1 MTRDAR
7 IDEIGRELNR
17 MEDTL
22 SGCDWCEGC
31 GGGDIIYQE
40 LLDELRDLEGHYVR
54 VTAFAGEVSYST
66 KYDFRPKKTGETT

>member
-17 MEDTL
+17 MEDDL
-22 SGCDWCEGC
+22 SGCDWCC
-31 GGGDIIYQE
+31 GGGDEAYQA

-54 VTAFAGEVSYST
+54 VTAYAGEVSRSI
-66 KYDFRPKKTGETT
+66 KYDYRPKDTK

>member
-7 IDEIGRELNR
+7 IDEINRELNR

-31 GGGDIIYQE
+31 GGGEIVFRE
-40 LLDELRDLEGHYVR
+40 LLAELEQLEGAYRR
-54 VTAFAGEVSYST
+54 VTAYAGEVSISI
-66 KYDFRPKKTGETT
+66 KYDYRPKN